1 MHRRSRRTFLKQAT
15 ALGLTGVAAPLALNL
30 SAMSEAAAQSASDYK
45 AIVCVFLYGG
55 NDPYNTL
62 IPYDA
67 DRFARYAALRTDI
80 GLARDALAGTALRP
94 KTPHASGEY
103 ALAPSLAA
111 LKPLFDAGQL
121 AVQLNTGPLI
131 QPTTKAQ
138 YIAASVPL
146 PPKLFS
152 HNDQQA
158 YWQALAQEGS
168 ATGWGGRLSDLFAAN
183 NGASTFT
190 AVTAG
195 GSTQLLAGRHV
206 GAYRVTPQG
215 STRIELLGRD
225 LYGSPEC
232 TALLRELTTA
242 SRTHLLE
249 HQLAQTVTRSIKA
262 DTQLSAALDGVKA
275 PGAFESPLAR
285 QLEIVARMIAARDK
299 LSVKRQVFFVS
310 QNGYDNHDGLRTI
323 HPALLQELGDAM
335 AVFQGSLGTL
345 GVADQV
351 TTFTAS
357 EFGRT
362 ITSNGNG
369 SDHGW
374 GGHHFIMGGAVR
386 GGRFYGEHPE
396 LNIEGPGFVDHG
408 RMLPSTSV
416 EQLASTLGAWFGAS
430 ASDLETVFP
439 NLKGF
444 SDKRLAFI

>member
-62 IPYDA
+62 VPYDA
-67 DRFARYAALRTDI
+67 ERFARYAALRTDI
-80 GLARDALAGTALRP
+80 GLARDALAATALHP
-94 KTPHASGEY
+94 KTPHASGDY

-215 STRIELLGRD
+215 STRIELLSRD

-275 PGAFESPLAR
+275 PGTFESPLAR

-310 QNGYDNHDGLRTI
+310 QNGYDNHDGLRTL
-323 HPALLQELGDAM
+323 HPALLRELGDAM

-345 GVADQV
+345 GVANQV

-408 RMLPSTSV
+408 RMLPTTSV

-430 ASDLETVFP
+430 AGDLDTVFP
-439 NLKGF
+439 NLRGF